1 MTAASSPGEAPAVA
15 DLAPGRPVVLRNG
28 IVLTMDPA
36 HRVLAGADVL
46 INGDRIAAVGERLAV
61 PDGTAEI
68 DATGGIIMPGMID
81 THRHMWQTAMR
92 GYGAD
97 WTLTQYFVWYYLQW
111 GKVFRPQD
119 IYAGNL
125 LAAMEA
131 IEAGVTTSVD
141 WSHGLQTTDHAEA
154 AVDALTEV
162 PGRFVLAYDN
172 IQQGPWEWSTVPEF
186 RDFVN
191 RRFGGGNDMLGFQMA
206 FDVTGDPAFPERA
219 AFEVAR
225 DLGVPVTT
233 HAGVW
238 GATND
243 DGIRLMHEG
252 GFMTPSTIYVH
263 SATLTRDS
271 YNRIAA
277 TGGSA
282 SVSTE
287 SEQSAGQGYPPTW
300 QLRQH
305 GIPVSLS
312 MDTSVWWSGDLFSAM
327 RTTLGADRSREHLEA
342 HAKQET
348 VTNTRL
354 RAEHVVDW
362 ATMGGAKA
370 LGLDSIAGSL
380 EPGKKADLVLIK
392 NDASPVMFPLLNP
405 YGHVAFQAQRADVH
419 TVVVNGRIVKYAHR
433 LVGTDLA
440 KARRV
445 VEETVDYLMGQLG
458 PAAWTEGMHPEIP
471 ETTVL
476 DNPYTYT
483 EWDAGSAQWKG
494 GVASDRDA

>member
-1 MTAASSPGEAPAVA
+1 MTEQTRSD
-15 DLAPGRPVVLRNG
+15 DLTPGRPVVLRDAT
-28 IVLTMDPA
+28 VLTMNDA
-36 HRVLAGADVL
+36 REILAGADVL
-46 INGDRIAAVGERLAV
+46 VVSDRIAAVGLAV

-68 DATGGIIMPGMID
+68 DARDGLVMPGMID

-111 GKVFRPQD
+111 GKTFRPQD

-125 LAAMEA
+125 LAALEA
-131 IEAGVTTSVD
+131 IDAGVTTTVD
-141 WSHGLQTTDHAEA
+141 WSHGLQTVDHADA
-154 AVDALTEV
+154 AVDALTAV
-162 PGRFVLAYDN
+162 PGRFVLAYGN
-172 IQQGPWEWSTVPEF
+172 IQQGPWEWSAQPEF
-186 RDFVN
+186 RQFVS
-191 RRFGGGNDMLGFQMA
+191 RRFTSGDDMLGFQLA
-206 FDVTGDPAFPERA
+206 FDVTGDPEFPERA

-243 DGIRLMHEG
+243 DGIRLMYEG
-252 GFMTPSTIYVH
+252 GFMTPGTTYVH
-263 SATLTRDS
+263 AATLSSDS

-300 QLRQH
+300 RLREH

-327 RTTLGADRSREHLEA
+327 RTTLGADRAREHLEA
-342 HAKQET
+342 HGRQET
-348 VTNTRL
+348 VTNCHL
-354 RAEHVVDW
+354 RAEDVVDW
-362 ATMGGAKA
+362 ATRGGARA
-370 LGLDSIAGSL
+370 LGLDAVVGSI

-392 NDASPVMFPLLNP
+392 NDYSPVMFPLLNP
-405 YGHVAFQAQRADVH
+405 YGHVAFQAQRGDVH
-419 TVVVNGRIVKYAHR
+419 TVLVNGRVVKRDHR
-433 LVGTDLA
+433 LVGSDLTT
-440 KARRV
+440 ARQAV
-445 VEETVDYLMGQLG
+445 GQTVEYLRSQLG
-458 PAAWTEGMHPEIP
+458 PEAWADGMHPEIP
-471 ETTVL
+471 ATTVL

-483 EWDAGSAQWKG
+483 EWSAGSAQRKG
-494 GVASDRDA
+494 DGSPPRA